1 MMSNKIHG
9 CIGID
14 VGTSGIR
21 LLLLNIEGNTIKKKM
36 VTFEHLRTSNY
47 YIWDE
52 HRRIHLAPLLKTLN
66 QMLLDLAHEVTNVQ
80 VQSLSISSIGPSLV
94 LLSENGEPISPA
106 YTYAYKGAH
115 SFIKKLDSNFQ
126 IRTGSM
132 FSGALPYVQ
141 LLKLV
146 EEDNFKDCFKITTLN
161 DYITWY
167 LTDIPVSALFS
178 TLPNASY
185 TGLYSMKNDDWD
197 WPLLK
202 NLGLQKTIL
211 PKIIPLGSI
220 FPLRKELTKH
230 PFFVNT
236 QVAAGTIDG
245 IDAFWATGSRKENV
259 IVGSVSTTGA
269 LRRWRNTRKK
279 IFNSRLIQCVKIDKN
294 SWVELIPFNNVG
306 TSFNW
311 LAHNFKQNF
320 VNYLTETQHLN
331 IEKLEKE
338 SIIIFSLNN
347 EEISSYLLELPLF
360 FPYIEGEPRGPQGRG
375 NIQGGFIIEESK
387 LLRSIDL
394 YITLIL
400 GISFMFRHNF
410 DVLFS
415 QKDFTEIRLT
425 GLIARKSALFL
436 TILATLT
443 NLNVVIMK
451 KEQSVAWA
459 TAMRSLTYIKEI
471 KEVPNLE
478 TFDPVV
484 PRKGEIRD
492 VLEILYTRYLK
503 VYENP
508 AIFDMVT
515 SDTELLEL

>member
-1 MMSNKIHG
+1 MSSKIHG

-14 VGTSGIR
+14 IGSSGIR
-21 LLLLNIEGNTIKKKM
+21 VLLLNTQGNTIKKEIIS
-36 VTFEHLRTSNY
+36 FERLKRSEYH
-47 YIWDE
+47 IWDE
-52 HRRIHLAPLLKTLN
+52 HRRIHLTPLLKTLN
-66 QMLLDLAHEVTNVQ
+66 QLLLDLAYERTNVQ

-115 SFIKKLDSNFQ
+115 SYIKNLDSNFQ

-146 EEDNFKDCFKITTLN
+146 EEDSLKNCLKITTLN
-161 DYITWY
+161 DYITWW
-167 LTDIPVSALFS
+167 LTDLPVSAVFS

-185 TGLYSMKNDDWD
+185 TGLYSMENEDWD
-197 WPLLK
+197 WQCLK
-202 NLGLQKTIL
+202 KLDLQKTIL
-211 PKIIPLGSI
+211 PTIIPLGSI

-230 PFFVNT
+230 PLFVNT
-236 QVAAGTIDG
+236 QVVAGTIDG

-259 IVGSVSTTGA
+259 VVGSVSTTGA
-269 LRRWRNTRKK
+269 LRRWRHTRKQK
-279 IFNSRLIQCVKIDKN
+279 FNSRLIQSLKIDKN

-311 LAHNFKQNF
+311 LAQNFKQKF
-320 VNYLTETQHLN
+320 SNYLTETHQID

-338 SIIIFSLNN
+338 SKSIFHLNN
-347 EEISSYLLELPLF
+347 GELSSYLLTLPLF

-375 NIQGGFIIEESK
+375 NIQGGFIIGEKKS
-387 LLRSIDL
+387 LNSIDL
-394 YITLIL
+394 YIALIL
-400 GISFMFRHNF
+400 GISSMFRHNF

-415 QKDFTEIRLT
+415 RKDFAEIRLT
-425 GLIARKSALFL
+425 GQIARKSELFL

-443 NLNVVIMK
+443 DLNVVIMK

-459 TAMRSLTYIKEI
+459 TAMRSLTFINEI
-471 KEVPNLE
+471 NEVPKLE

-484 PRKGEIRD
+484 PMKGEFRK
-492 VLEILYTRYLK
+492 VLETLYTHYLK
-503 VYENP
+503 VYEDP
-508 AIFDMVT
+508 EMFEMVT
-515 SDTELLEL
+515 SDIALMEI